1 MSDIDELR
9 WRVSAL
15 ERDLSKYHDALEE
28 HLYDTE
34 VQRVERSHGWLNTIF
49 FVGGAVG
56 STWLLIW
63 LDLDAWFIEIP
74 LYFIAFFGFF
84 GIAVALTDKPMKRE
98 IERIR
103 KPLSYLPKP
112 RWRENNE

>member
-28 HLYDTE
+28 HLHDTE
-34 VQRVERSHGWLNTIF
+34 VKRVERGHGWFMSILFMGAMLAAIW
-49 FVGGAVG
+49 FVN
-56 STWLLIW
+56 W
-63 LDLDAWFIEIP
+63 LDLDLWLVEVIVMMVSFFII
-74 LYFIAFFGFF
+74 FTIGF
-84 GIAVALTDKPMKRE
+84 ALTEKPMKRE

-112 RWRENNE
+112 RWRENND